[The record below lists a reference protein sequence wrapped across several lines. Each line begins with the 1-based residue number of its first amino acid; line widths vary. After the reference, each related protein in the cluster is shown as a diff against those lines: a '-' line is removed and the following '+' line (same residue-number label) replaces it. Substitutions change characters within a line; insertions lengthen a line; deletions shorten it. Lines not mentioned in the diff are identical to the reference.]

1 MEAEWHGRDGT
12 ERILN
17 VAVYSEGATIGGS
30 TNKIGLLLFF
40 NVTLR
45 LLGA

>member
-30 TNKIGLLLFF
+30 PNKMVFF
-40 NVTLR
+40 CFSM
-45 LLGA
+45 